1 MTTISPYSTL
11 VNLCYQLRH
20 ENEELLETVSAKS
33 SLVEVYEKEV
43 KLLKT
48 RIQELEE
55 KHRSDTDHSLT
66 EHMDLSNE
74 RLRFMQDNM
83 RLDSRNRELETRV
96 KTLESQ
102 LESRN
107 EQVEILLNQLDSP
120 PQGNKV
126 VELAVGPP
134 TSQLERDNAR
144 LRRSFEEVSA
154 LVAAINNKRPRREKV
169 PEETVRRSSTPEPVL
184 QVSQDDSLL
193 RLMERM
199 VGFSIVRS
207 ENSVTLVS
215 DSGVTAR
222 FRLDPSNNEISLLSS
237 EGIDAASLAVLKT
250 YNSIPGFL
258 AKLNLMDLTRK
269 TLENV

>member
-1 MTTISPYSTL
+1 MATSSPYPLL

-20 ENEELLETVSAKS
+20 ENEELMETVSWKS
-33 SLVEVYEKEV
+33 SLVDEYENEVR
-43 KLLKT
+43 LLKS
-48 RIQELEE
+48 RIQELED
-55 KHRSDTDHSLT
+55 KHRSEAEHSLT

-74 RLRFMQDNM
+74 RLRFMEENM

-107 EQVEILLNQLDSP
+107 EQVEILLNQLESP
-120 PQGNKV
+120 PQENNI
-126 VELAVGPP
+126 VEMATGPP

-144 LRRSFEEVSA
+144 LRRNFEEVCA
-154 LVAAINNKRPRREKV
+154 LVAAINNKRPRREEV
-169 PEETVRRSSTPEPVL
+169 PDETFRRGATPEPVL
-184 QVSQDDSLL
+184 QISQDDSLL

-207 ENSVTLVS
+207 EKSVTLVS
-215 DSGVTAR
+215 DSGTTVR

-237 EGIDAASLAVLKT
+237 EGIDAGSLAVLKS

-269 TLENV
+269 TLEI